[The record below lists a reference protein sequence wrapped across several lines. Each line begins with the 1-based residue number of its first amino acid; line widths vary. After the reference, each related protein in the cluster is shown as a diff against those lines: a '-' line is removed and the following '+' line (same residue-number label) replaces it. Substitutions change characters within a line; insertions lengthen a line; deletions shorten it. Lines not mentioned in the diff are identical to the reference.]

1 MPSRVFVLGG
11 ALVDLVARAG
21 IPLVA
26 GSSTPGHVHTG
37 VGGVSANIARNLG
50 RLGNHV
56 ELIAALGAD
65 ADGEL
70 IRAACAEA
78 GVGLTYAVAS
88 PHPTGRYVAIVG
100 PDGELACAVN
110 DMRATEALTP
120 ADLEPALAQLRSGD
134 LLVADANLSE
144 SALAACARGAART
157 GVWVIADP
165 VSVAKAP
172 RLRAMDPAPWL
183 ITPNRDELAALT
195 GAPVTPAAVPAA
207 ARTLQRQGFGDIWC
221 RLGAGGSLLIPAG
234 NSPTNGGT
242 GRVDDAELLSCPAR
256 VVPVVD
262 VTGAGDAASAAFI
275 HATLAGAAPD
285 HALDLAHAAAA
296 LTVGSHHSVR
306 PDLAS
311 ALRASG
317 AAGLARPVAGT
328 PVAGAPHTDPEP
340 TTKESQ

>member
-110 DMRATEALTP
+110 GMRATEALTP
-120 ADLEPALAQLRSGD
+120 ADLEPALAR
-134 LLVADANLSE
+134 
-144 SALAACARGAART
+144 R
-157 GVWVIADP
+157 P
-165 VSVAKAP
+165 SVA
-172 RLRAMDPAPWL
+172 
-183 ITPNRDELAALT
+183 
-195 GAPVTPAAVPAA
+195 G
-207 ARTLQRQGFGDIWC
+207 
-221 RLGAGGSLLIPAG
+221 
-234 NSPTNGGT
+234 
-242 GRVDDAELLSCPAR
+242 
-256 VVPVVD
+256 
-262 VTGAGDAASAAFI
+262 
-275 HATLAGAAPD
+275 
-285 HALDLAHAAAA
+285 
-296 LTVGSHHSVR
+296 
-306 PDLAS
+306 
-311 ALRASG
+311 
-317 AAGLARPVAGT
+317 
-328 PVAGAPHTDPEP
+328 
-340 TTKESQ
+340 